1 MYFHF
6 VDLFLVYFSSFLL
19 TLSRDNLHSVKFSYA
34 NCALFVYNLKVL
46 NRCRVTMCVGGCFGL
61 NDLQERCFSHH
72 FMACR
77 ECFSV
82 LYPYLCGA
90 NNK

>member
-6 VDLFLVYFSSFLL
+6 VDLFLVYFSNFLL
-19 TLSRDNLHSVKFSYA
+19 TLSRDNLHFVKFSYVD
-34 NCALFVYNLKVL
+34 CALFVYNLKVL
-46 NRCRVTMCVGGCFGL
+46 NRCRVTMCVGGCFEL
-61 NDLQERCFSHH
+61 DDLRMRCLSYH
-72 FMACR
+72 FMAGR